1 MSVSKQTAQ
10 KAKPGSGGKK
20 LPQEEDLQTPELD
33 IEINGLMPPRK
44 KYFCFVFDGAGGR
57 I

>member
-1 MSVSKQTAQ
+1 VSVSRQTAQ

-33 IEINGLMPPRK
+33 IEINGLRPPRK